1 MKTIIKN
8 TNPLYCAVAKH
19 PVTCL
24 GVLCLLLAGVFTQ
37 GVEITFAPTAPLVLA
52 LTTLIAAAGVYPNP
66 KRMMIVFLSGVLIGI
81 SGYLLTL
88 SSHFLP
94 LTIAVFGSMVLVGI
108 TLVLLFTGQLT
119 QRRGLLLLLMAG
131 FLLRLCYVLY
141 TTAATRQ
148 HDVWHFSVGD
158 FLFFQNQRHAEY
170 IEYIAANLKLPHL
183 DPTTVG
189 LSQLYHPPLHHLLA
203 GLWLR
208 LNTAFGLPYWVA
220 VENIQLLTLFYS
232 SAVMVIAYRI
242 LRFLKCKGLSLFIPF
257 SLVVF
262 HPTFILMAGS
272 VNNDLLSIALAIY
285 ALYATLRWAKNPTI
299 KTIVPIALGIGGAM
313 MAKLSGGMIAPAVA
327 LVFLWKWW
335 EAIQQKNGSGK
346 RLFWQFVIF
355 GLICVPLGLWW
366 QVKNM
371 VAFGVPLTYVPALTQ
386 NSGQYI
392 GDCTLFERLVE
403 VPLSS
408 LQQIFIVWKN
418 QGIRAAYNEY
428 NMLLALL
435 KSSVFGEF
443 TLFDSTSQMGVHQA
457 GVLASKILFYTNTAL
472 IACSLCSGIVLF
484 FKKEQRKSPSFW
496 LFTLVWGALLLS
508 YIRFCF
514 AYPQTCTQNFRYAV
528 PTLISGCVWLGCA
541 LKYTKNRTL
550 QGGAIACTLIFCL
563 SSAVCYTLLGLV

>member
-1 MKTIIKN
+1 MSKAK
-8 TNPLYCAVAKH
+8 NPLQQAITKH

-52 LTTLIAAAGVYPNP
+52 LATLVAAAGVFPNQ
-66 KRMMIVFLSGVLIGI
+66 KAMATVVLAGVLIGI
-81 SGYLLTL
+81 TGYLLTL
-88 SSHFLP
+88 SSYFLP
-94 LTIAVFGSMVLVGI
+94 LTMALFGSIVLVGI
-108 TLVLLFTGQLT
+108 ALVLCINGQLT
-119 QRRGLLLLLMAG
+119 QKRGLILLLTAG

-148 HDVWHFSVGD
+148 HDVWHFGSGD
-158 FLFFQNQRHAEY
+158 FLFFQSQRHAEY
-170 IEYIAANLKLPHL
+170 IEYIAANLKLPHV

-208 LNTAFGLPYWVA
+208 LNTALGMEYTVA

-232 SAVMVIAYRI
+232 SSVMVITYRI
-242 LRFLKCKGLSLFIPF
+242 LRLLKCKGFALFIPL

-285 ALYATLRWAKNPTI
+285 ALYATLRWAKNPTV
-299 KTIVPIALGIGGAM
+299 KTIIPIALGIGGAM
-313 MAKLSGGMIAPAVA
+313 MAKLSGGMVAPAVA

-335 EAIQQKNGSGK
+335 EAIGQKDGSGK
-346 RLFWQFVIF
+346 KMFWQFVIF
-355 GLICVPLGLWW
+355 GMICVPLGLWW

-371 VAFGVPLTYVPALTQ
+371 VAFGVPLTYVPALSE
-386 NSGQYI
+386 NSGQFV
-392 GDCTLFERLVE
+392 GDYSPMQRLWE
-403 VPLSS
+403 LPQTS
-408 LQQIFIVWKN
+408 LKNIFVVWQN
-418 QGIRAAYNEY
+418 QGVHADYNEY

-443 TLFDSTSQMGVHQA
+443 TLFDSASPMGVQQA
-457 GVLASKILFYTNTAL
+457 GVTVSKILFYANTAL
-472 IACSLCSGIVLF
+472 IGCSLCSGAFLF
-484 FKKEQRKSPSFW
+484 TKKEHRHAPAFW
-496 LFTLVWGALLLS
+496 LFLVVWGVLLIS

-514 AYPQTCTQNFRYAV
+514 GYPQTCTQNFRYAV
-528 PTLISGCVWLGCA
+528 PTLISGCVWLGLG
-541 LKYTKNRTL
+541 LKYTKNRIFRGIIT
-550 QGGAIACTLIFCL
+550 ACTLVFCL
-563 SSAVCYTLLGLV
+563 GSAVCYTLLGLV

>member
-1 MKTIIKN
+1 MKTMNK
-8 TNPLYCAVAKH
+8 TKNPLQQAITKH

-24 GVLCLLLAGVFTQ
+24 GIVCLLLAGVFTQ
-37 GVEITFAPTAPLVLA
+37 GQEITFAPTAPLVLA
-52 LTTLIAAAGVYPNP
+52 LVTLVAVAGVFPNP
-66 KRMMIVFLSGVLIGI
+66 KVMITVALAGVLTGI

-88 SSHFLP
+88 SSYFLP
-94 LTIAVFGSMVLVGI
+94 LTMVLFGGLLLIGI
-108 TLVLLFTGQLT
+108 ALILFINGQLT
-119 QRRGLLLLLMAG
+119 QKRGFMLLLAAG

-148 HDVWHFSVGD
+148 HDVWYFSDGN
-158 FLFFQNQRHAEY
+158 FLFFENQRHAEY

-208 LNTAFGLPYWVA
+208 LNTALGVEYAVA

-232 SAVMVIAYRI
+232 SAVMVVAYRI
-242 LRFLKCKGLSLFIPF
+242 LRLLKCKGFSLFLPL

-285 ALYATLRWAKNPTI
+285 ALYATLRWAKNPTA
-299 KTIVPIALGIGGAM
+299 KTIIPIALGIGGAM
-313 MAKLSGGMIAPAVA
+313 MAKLSGGMVAPAVA

-335 EAIQQKNGSGK
+335 EAIKKKDGSGK
-346 RLFWQFVIF
+346 KLFWQFALF
-355 GLICVPLGLWW
+355 GTICVPLGLWW

-371 VAFGVPLTYVPALTQ
+371 VAFGVPLTYVPALSE

-392 GDCTLFERLVE
+392 GDYT
-403 VPLSS
+403 PLQRFLDLPQTG
-408 LQQIFIVWKN
+408 LQEIFVAWNK
-418 QGIRAAYNEY
+418 QGSPVDYNEY

-443 TLFDSTSQMGVHQA
+443 TLFDSASPMGVQQA
-457 GVLASKILFYTNTAL
+457 GVTVSKILFYANTAL
-472 IACSLCSGIVLF
+472 IGCSLCSGVYLF
-484 FKKEQRKSPSFW
+484 MKKEQRKSPAFW
-496 LFTLVWGALLLS
+496 LFTLVWGGLLLS

-528 PTLISGCVWLGCA
+528 PTLMAGCVWLG
-541 LKYTKNRTL
+541 LGIKYTKNR
-550 QGGAIACTLIFCL
+550 IFCGVITAFTL
-563 SSAVCYTLLGLV
+563 VFCLGSALCYTLLGLV

>member
-88 SSHFLP
+88 SSYFLP

-108 TLVLLFTGQLT
+108 ALVLLFTGQLT
-119 QRRGLLLLLMAG
+119 QKRGLLLLLMAG

-141 TTAATRQ
+141 TTAAVRQ
-148 HDVWHFSVGD
+148 HDVWYFSDGD

-170 IEYIAANLKLPHL
+170 IEYIAANLKFPYV
-183 DPTTVG
+183 DPTSVG
-189 LSQLYHPPLHHLLA
+189 LSQLYHPPLHHFIA

-208 LNTAFGLPYWVA
+208 LNTTLGIEYSVA

-232 SAVMVIAYRI
+232 SSVMVIAYRI
-242 LRFLKCKGLSLFIPF
+242 LRFLKCKGLSLFLPL

-262 HPTFILMAGS
+262 HPTFIFMAGS
-272 VNNDLLSIALAIY
+272 VNNDLLSITLAIY

-335 EAIQQKNGSGK
+335 EAIKQKDGSGK
-346 RLFWQFVIF
+346 KLFWQFVIF

-371 VAFGVPLTYVPALTQ
+371 VAFGVPLTYVPALSE
-386 NSGQYI
+386 NSGQFV
-392 GDCTLFERLVE
+392 GDYTPLERLLEFPHNSFQNVF
-403 VPLSS
+403 V
-408 LQQIFIVWKN
+408 VWQN
-418 QGIRAAYNEY
+418 QGMKADYNEY
-428 NMLLALL
+428 NMLLALV

-443 TLFDSTSQMGVHQA
+443 TLFDSASQLGIHKA
-457 GVLASKILFYTNTAL
+457 GIILSHILFYANTLL
-472 IACSLCSGIVLF
+472 IGCSLFSGIYLF
-484 FKKEQRKSPSFW
+484 TKKEHRHSPAFW
-496 LFTLVWGALLLS
+496 LFGVVWVVLLIS
-508 YIRFCF
+508 YLRFCF
-514 AYPQTCTQNFRYAV
+514 GYPQTCTQNFRYAV

-550 QGGAIACTLIFCL
+550 QGGAIACTLVFCL

>member
-1 MKTIIKN
+1 MSKAK
-8 TNPLYCAVAKH
+8 NPLQQAITKH

-24 GVLCLLLAGVFTQ
+24 GILCLLLAGVFTQ
-37 GVEITFAPTAPLVLA
+37 GHEITFAPTAPLVLA
-52 LTTLIAAAGVYPNP
+52 LVTLVAAVGAYPNQ
-66 KRMMIVFLSGVLIGI
+66 KAMITLVHGGVLTGVT
-81 SGYLLTL
+81 GYLLTL
-88 SSHFLP
+88 SSYFLP
-94 LTIAVFGSMVLVGI
+94 LSMALFGGMVLAGI
-108 TLVLLFTGQLT
+108 ALVLFINGQLT
-119 QRRGLLLLLMAG
+119 QKRGLILLLTAG

-242 LRFLKCKGLSLFIPF
+242 LRLLKCKGLALFIPF

-285 ALYATLRWAKNPTI
+285 ALYATLRWAKNPTV
-299 KTIVPIALGIGGAM
+299 KTILPIALGIGGAM
-313 MAKLSGGMIAPAVA
+313 MAKLSGGMVAPGVA

-335 EAIQQKNGSGK
+335 EAIKQKDGSGK
-346 RLFWQFVIF
+346 KLFWQFVIF

-403 VPLSS
+403 VPPNS

-418 QGIRAAYNEY
+418 QGIRATYNEC
-428 NMLLALL
+428 NLFLALL

-496 LFTLVWGALLLS
+496 LFTLVWGVLLLS

-528 PTLISGCVWLGCA
+528 PTLMAGCVWLGLG
-541 LKYTKNRTL
+541 LKYTKNRIFPGVVT
-550 QGGAIACTLIFCL
+550 ACTVVFCL
-563 SSAVCYTLLGLV
+563 GSAVCYTLLGLV